1 MQKIWSYLKNHPGLT
16 FFSLALAIRL
26 LALFANP
33 ASWQTP
39 LNKDAL
45 LYHSLAVS
53 LNSGSGFEHDGHL
66 AVVTPLYP
74 LFLAGVYQL
83 FGFVRFYVL
92 LSQCLLGA
100 ILVLYVYRIG
110 ASIFSPGAA
119 RAGALVAAVYWPLV
133 ATGLKISS
141 EALFAPLLA
150 AAIYYTILAIH
161 HKRSDLVIAAA
172 ILLGLATLTRPV
184 PIYFPAI
191 VIVCFALNHR
201 PLKHRRLL
209 ADAALYVAVFL
220 ITIFP
225 WALRNH
231 ARLGHFI
238 FTSTNS
244 GMVLST
250 GNMPRQGKIFGFNWR
265 KDWLEPSQRHI
276 LDLPEIERDRALKK
290 MAVEHIKKHPEKI
303 PRLLLLKS
311 LYFFSPFD
319 WEVLGHENGVFNPWF
334 FWVLL
339 FAIFG
344 FFKLKWKPDYFLPA
358 GLVVYF
364 FVLSLVT
371 YASPR
376 LRLPVE
382 PFFILLAAT
391 GWTEAEKRL
400 GSCRKAFILLS
411 VVLVSSAA
419 GYIYSDA
426 IKDSCRSILV
436 LAGIW

>member
-1 MQKIWSYLKNHPGLT
+1 MQNIWSYLKNNPGLT
-16 FFSLALAIRL
+16 VFILALAIRL
-26 LALFANP
+26 LALFADP

-53 LNSGSGFEHDGHL
+53 LCSGNGLEHDGHL

-74 LFLAGVYQL
+74 LFLAGIYQL
-83 FGFVRFYVL
+83 FGFDRFYVL

-110 ASIFSPGAA
+110 VSVFSPQVAKV
-119 RAGALVAAVYWPLV
+119 GALVAAVYWPLV
-133 ATGLKISS
+133 TIGLKISS

-150 AAIYYTILAIH
+150 AAAYYTILAFH
-161 HKRSDLVIAAA
+161 RKRSGWVIAGA
-172 ILLGLATLTRPV
+172 ILIGLATLTRPV
-184 PIYFPAI
+184 VIYFPAI
-191 VIVCFALNHR
+191 VIVYFALEY
-201 PLKHRRLL
+201 LSQKDRRLL
-209 ADAALYVAVFL
+209 VDIVLYIVVFF

-250 GNMPRQGKIFGFNWR
+250 GNMPREGKVFGFNLR
-265 KDWLEPSQRHI
+265 KENLEPSQRYI
-276 LDLPEIERDRALKK
+276 LDLPEIERDRALQK
-290 MAVEHIKKHPEKI
+290 MAVEHIRKNPGKI
-303 PRLLLLKS
+303 PRLLLLKT

-319 WEVLGHENGVFNPWF
+319 WEVLGHEDGVFNPWF

-339 FAIFG
+339 FAIIG
-344 FFKLKWKPDYFLPA
+344 FFNLNWKPDHIVPA
-358 GLVVYF
+358 GLILYF
-364 FVLSLVT
+364 FALSLVT

-376 LRLPVE
+376 LRLPVD
-382 PFFILLAAT
+382 PFFILFAAT
-391 GWTEAEKRL
+391 GWVAAEKRL
-400 GSCRKAFILLS
+400 GSWRKTFILLS

-419 GYIYSDA
+419 GYIYSDF

-436 LAGIW
+436 LAWIW